1 MEYGA
6 SKTGDLRDIRD
17 TAGSISP
24 ARDLANS
31 GQHTFNPLV
40 QGSIPWRPTSLIPA
54 KSASDQ
60 AIRAAQGRID
70 QRLPMQL
77 DAAWSGFLR
86 VDVANTCVRF
96 R

>member
-1 MEYGA
+1 VSVA
-6 SKTGDLRDIRD
+6 PQ
-17 TAGSISP
+17 AGRRSGVLAQP
-24 ARDLANS
+24 AEQR
-31 GQHTFNPLV
+31 TFNPLV